1 MSYLE
6 TIYKNALN
14 ECENI
19 YRESQYNKDV
29 DLYRSYDIMNSVNET
44 QLKSKQWLVDT
55 LVPFLTDEQFE
66 YNPLRDIVILGGWYG
81 MNGMLLRQKID
92 NDINIWSVDT
102 DPLCLQYSYAL
113 QAGNDDY
120 KNNYAITDDALDYFF
135 TRADAY
141 QLIINTSCEHMEPD
155 DIRLMLGA
163 KTREAM
169 ICFQSNNYHSIQS
182 HINTHNSLDEF
193 VESLDLA
200 GVLWK
205 GEKKV
210 NEECDRYMV
219 IGV

>member
-1 MSYLE
+1 
-6 TIYKNALN
+6 
-14 ECENI
+14 
-19 YRESQYNKDV
+19 
-29 DLYRSYDIMNSVNET
+29 MNSVNET
-44 QLKSKQWLVDT
+44 QLKGKQWLVDT
-55 LVPFLTDEQFE
+55 LVPFLTDKQFRWC
-66 YNPLRDIVILGGWYG
+66 PLQDIVILGGWYG
-81 MNGMLLRQKID
+81 LNGMLLRQKID
-92 NDINIWSVDT
+92 NKINIWNVDT

-120 KNNYAITDDALDYFF
+120 KNNHSITDDALDYFF

-163 KTREAM
+163 KTRETM

-200 GVLWK
+200 VVMWK
-205 GEKKV
+205 GEMQV
-210 NEECDRYMV
+210 NEECTRYMV

>member
-14 ECENI
+14 MCDEI
-19 YRESQYNKDV
+19 YRESQYDPNV
-29 DLYRSYDIMNSVNET
+29 DLYRSCDIINAVNET
-44 QLKSKQWLVDT
+44 QITGKQWLVNM
-55 LVPFLTDEQFE
+55 LVPFLTEEQFK

-102 DPLCLQYSYAL
+102 DPLCEKYSYAL
-113 QAGNDDY
+113 QNGNEDF
-120 KNNYAITDDALDYFF
+120 KNNHAITDDALDFFF

-155 DIRLMLGA
+155 DIRLILGA
-163 KTREAM
+163 KTRETM

-182 HINTHNSLDEF
+182 HINTHISLDSF

-200 GVLWK
+200 VVMWK
-205 GEKKV
+205 GEMQV
-210 NEECDRYMV
+210 NEECTRYMV

>member
-1 MSYLE
+1 MNYRAR
-6 TIYKNALN
+6 IYNNALR
-14 ECENI
+14 EIEQI
-19 YRESQYNKDV
+19 YTTSQYDKNV
-29 DLYRSYDIMNSVNET
+29 DLYRSYDIMNAINDT
-44 QLKSKQWLVDT
+44 QWTSKQWLVDT
-55 LVPFLTDEQFE
+55 LVPFLTDDQFKWCA
-66 YNPLRDIVILGGWYG
+66 LQDIIILGSWYG
-81 MNGMLLRQKID
+81 LNGMLLRQKID
-92 NDINIWSVDT
+92 NDINIWDIDT
-102 DPLCLQYSYAL
+102 DPLCEHYANIL
-113 QAGNDDY
+113 KYGNDDY
-120 KNNYAITDDALDYFF
+120 KNNYSMTDDALDYFF

-169 ICFQSNNYHSIQS
+169 VCFQSNNYHSIQS

>member
-1 MSYLE
+1 MNYRAR
-6 TIYKNALN
+6 IYNNALR
-14 ECENI
+14 EIEQI
-19 YRESQYNKDV
+19 YRSSQYDKDV
-29 DLYRSYDIMNSVNET
+29 DLYRSYDIMNAINDT
-44 QLKSKQWLVDT
+44 QWTSKQWLVDT
-55 LVPFLTDEQFE
+55 LVPFLTEEQFQ
-66 YNPLRDIVILGGWYG
+66 YSPLRDIVVLGGWYG
-81 MNGMLLRQKID
+81 LNGMLLRQKIGK
-92 NDINIWSVDT
+92 DINIWSVDT
-102 DPLCLQYSYAL
+102 DPLCEYYTHMLQE
-113 QAGNDDY
+113 GNEDF
-120 KNNYAITDDALDYFF
+120 KNNYPITDDALDYFF
-135 TRADAY
+135 TSADAY

-163 KTREAM
+163 KTRETM

-205 GEKKV
+205 GENKV